1 MIQERKR
8 AVDAYDRTEEAC
20 IAKKSFYDE
29 IRSRLRN
36 MYRRREGFWAEVQ
49 SAKRASANANT
60 KSVRSFVH
68 KIAGKSNQDI
78 AKTGIRRHYSQLA
91 YETLLKEIVSLEDEA
106 HELLADR
113 QICRKEL
120 GEDRKS
126 VQVICRELTDY
137 AKALHPNART
147 GLSEYR
153 ATQRKY
159 VLLERV
165 CRSGFLYYQELKEVY
180 RRIQG
185 AKRIASRPLGER
197 LFWEIALQEAYSAQ
211 GEEMSKTA
219 ERLQIEF
226 LADLRTLA
234 AMTGIDPNLKGKI
247 AFSPYL
253 FETTVTA
260 RLTQRKGD
268 ALSELLDKAMDE
280 SAELLYDLEVEKIRA
295 YEVSVRCAD
304 AVGLAE

>member
-1 MIQERKR
+1 MIQEKR
-8 AVDAYDRTEEAC
+8 QAVDAYDRQEEAC
-20 IAKKSFYDE
+20 VAKKSFYDE
-29 IRSRLRN
+29 IRSRLRH
-36 MYRRREGFWAEVQ
+36 MYKRREGFWAEVRD
-49 SAKRASANANT
+49 AKRASINANN
-60 KSVRSFVH
+60 KSVRSFLH
-68 KIAGKSNQDI
+68 KIAGKTNEDI
-78 AKTGIRRHYSQLA
+78 AKTGIRENYSQFA
-91 YETLLKEIVSLEDEA
+91 YEMLLKEIAELEEEA
-106 HELLADR
+106 RVLLADR
-113 QICRKEL
+113 QSCRKML
-120 GEDRKS
+120 EDERES
-126 VQVICRELTDY
+126 VQKTHRELADF

-147 GLSEYR
+147 GLLEYR
-153 ATQRKY
+153 SAQREHALLTQ
-159 VLLERV
+159 V

-180 RRIQG
+180 RRVQG
-185 AKRIASRPLGER
+185 AKRLARRPLGER
-197 LFWEIALQEAYSAQ
+197 PFWEIALQEAYLAQ

-280 SAELLYDLEVEKIRA
+280 SAELLYDLEVEKKRA